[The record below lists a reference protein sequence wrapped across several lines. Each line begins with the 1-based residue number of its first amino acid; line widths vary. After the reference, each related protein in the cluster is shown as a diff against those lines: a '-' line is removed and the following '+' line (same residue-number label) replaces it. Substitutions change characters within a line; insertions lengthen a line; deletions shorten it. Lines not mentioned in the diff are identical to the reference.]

1 MEPATAVKILTI
13 IFEILTFLTILIVAL
28 IVFGHFVYSA
38 CQFARK
44 LYNLEN
50 PHTIRPMS
58 RKFDRSAQIQ
68 REAMTILTNP
78 EVMARMFKRK
88 PNWMPKWLWKIVVGL
103 VIVK

>member
-1 MEPATAVKILTI
+1 
-13 IFEILTFLTILIVAL
+13 
-28 IVFGHFVYSA
+28 
-38 CQFARK
+38 
-44 LYNLEN
+44 
-50 PHTIRPMS
+50 MS